1 MTREAAIWYLSPIAE
16 NASLERYKEALT
28 LAISALR
35 EQEERENPN
44 PLTLDEL
51 RQMDGEL
58 AYFQFGD
65 GECGYAVISKDSFRG
80 IDLDEPDVIINHCA
94 PDEDFLNMEMED
106 DPYGHFGLHLLGW
119 RAYRQKPKEATP

>member
-1 MTREAAIWYLSPIAE
+1 MTREEAIWYLSPIAE
-16 NASLERYKEALT
+16 NTSLERYKEALT

-58 AYFQFGD
+58 AYFQFD
-65 GECGYAVISKDSFRG
+65 DVAFNSAGYRKNTKESVSSERG
-80 IDLDEPDVIINHCA
+80 RFDE
-94 PDEDFLNMEMED
+94 
-106 DPYGHFGLHLLGW
+106 
-119 RAYRQKPKEATP
+119 